1 VSNIPDYSA
10 TAYSYSYQPGSMTG
24 LGGTSTGPN
33 FHPNTAGSTSTVSAD
48 PTAGATAKGFFAN
61 KAGVGVTFA
70 IIAIVVS
77 LALVLGVRMVLK
89 RNRNSREAREVD
101 EWFEKYSTGHGSSS
115 WHGDGQYAT
124 GRDDDGQYASAHHNP
139 SGSRDDVQYTGGSTH
154 DDSQYSGSRYGAS
167 STDVAA
173 TAAMTSAAPGAYPDR
188 SVHYGRQQNSGSGS
202 GSGSGGV
209 VLPPSVNFANASGTP
224 AGAAAASHS
233 RRPSQSSG
241 LRYSVTASQAQA
253 GHPYAAAAN
262 PAYAAAAPPVP
273 PVPHVPYPPA
283 AHGQEQANFA
293 ANGDPFYR
301 PNATGAGGVRT
312 GYAQ

>member
-1 VSNIPDYSA
+1 
-10 TAYSYSYQPGSMTG
+10 MTG

-33 FHPNTAGSTSTVSAD
+33 FLPNTAGSTSTVSAD

-70 IIAIVVS
+70 IVAIVVS
-77 LALVLGVRMVLK
+77 LALILGVRMVRK

-115 WHGDGQYAT
+115 WHGDGQYAS
-124 GRDDDGQYASAHHNP
+124 GRDDGQYAGGHNP
-139 SGSRDDVQYTGGSTH
+139 SGSRDDVQYAGGHNPNGSRDDVQYTGGSTH

-167 STDVAA
+167 ATDVAA
-173 TAAMTSAAPGAYPDR
+173 TAAMTPAAPGAYPDR
-188 SVHYGRQQNSGSGS
+188 SVHYGRQNS

-209 VLPPSVNFANASGTP
+209 VLPPSVNFASAG
-224 AGAAAASHS
+224 GAAAAAGASHS
-233 RRPSQSSG
+233 RRPSHSSG

-253 GHPYAAAAN
+253 GHPYAASVN

-273 PVPHVPYPPA
+273 SVPHVPYPPA

-312 GYAQ
+312 GYAH